1 MLVAIT
7 LRKRKF
13 ENELEEAR
21 FEQSM
26 LITNPEMYKGYM
38 KYKEENEENEVVWS
52 APTSTEEARVVEQMF
67 AEIHKSANASPDRA
81 ADEEF
86 VKQMSLINPFAN
98 IDIDKIGDENG

>member
-1 MLVAIT
+1 MFV
-7 LRKRKF
+7 
-13 ENELEEAR
+13 
-21 FEQSM
+21 S
-26 LITNPEMYKGYM
+26 NPELYKSYM
-38 KYKEENEENEVVWS
+38 KHKEENEENEVVWS

-67 AEIHKSANASPDRA
+67 AEIHKSANASPDRS